1 MATPIPYGW
10 FGRLWRCW
18 KMSLLR
24 RNPSQEAIGISAL
37 FSQNLTTNP
46 IDLYYVM
53 WFFSNAWIEGVFIEY
68 KMNPNP
74 IDGLLELLV
83 QLREWKLLFFSG
95 FALLSILSHECA
107 RVQMRCRMLNLLLK
121 LKSDGFACIFT

>member
-1 MATPIPYGW
+1 MP
-10 FGRLWRCW
+10 
-18 KMSLLR
+18 LLR

-37 FSQNLTTNP
+37 FSQNLTTIP

-53 WFFSNAWIEGVFIEY
+53 WFFSNARIEGVFIEY

-83 QLREWKLLFFSG
+83 QLRE
-95 FALLSILSHECA
+95 
-107 RVQMRCRMLNLLLK
+107 
-121 LKSDGFACIFT
+121 